1 MLRQPRE
8 TLSSKQGRRNQTR
21 HSITTRGNDV
31 PSASEWNCF
40 DFCIFTENSDTAK
53 GSAVIMRDTTTVY
66 LPKSLRQPPNIDA
79 DSAVDC
85 HAKLLCIQ
93 PPSAINLK
101 PYSRHRHWILR
112 QPRETLSSK
121 QGRRNQ
127 TRHSLR
133 ETPQGFAMSRQ
144 QANGTVL
151 TSVSSQK
158 TQIQQR
164 EVLSSCETPLPS
176 TCQSLCANHQTS
188 TLTALWIATLSYFA
202 SSPHQ
207 PST

>member
-1 MLRQPRE
+1 
-8 TLSSKQGRRNQTR
+8 
-21 HSITTRGNDV
+21 
-31 PSASEWNCF
+31 
-40 DFCIFTENSDTAK
+40 
-53 GSAVIMRDTTTVY
+53 MRDTTVY

-85 HAKLLCIQ
+85 HAKLLCTQ
-93 PPSAINLK
+93 PPISHQLET
-101 PYSRHRHWILR
+101 IL
-112 QPRETLSSK
+112 LASSLDAQTAKGNFVIK

-158 TQIQQR
+158 TRIQQR
-164 EVLSSCETPLPS
+164 EVLSSCKTPLPF
-176 TCQSLCANHQTS
+176 TCQSLCTNHQTS
-188 TLTALWIATLSYFA
+188 TLSSAVDCHAKLLCNQPPSAINLKPHSWHRHWMLRQPRETLS
-202 SSPHQ
+202 SKQGLP
-207 PST
+207 